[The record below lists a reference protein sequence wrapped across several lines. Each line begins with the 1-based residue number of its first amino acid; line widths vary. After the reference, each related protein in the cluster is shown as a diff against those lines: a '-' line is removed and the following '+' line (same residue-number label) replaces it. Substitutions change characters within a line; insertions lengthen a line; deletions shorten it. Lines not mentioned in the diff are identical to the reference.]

1 MPVFN
6 NLLNLSIESNKR
18 NGWQVM
24 PLLIRSCPNL
34 HTLVIKGF
42 VHRVT
47 SKCGDACACIPKK
60 QRKIGKKEEISEYGG
75 SFQELEQMR
84 HFLGKLERLETV
96 KVGVVD
102 ADNNSKLLRANLL
115 SLPKLSS
122 ECNIQFI

>member
-1 MPVFN
+1 
-6 NLLNLSIESNKR
+6 
-18 NGWQVM
+18 M

-96 KVGVVD
+96 KVGVH
-102 ADNNSKLLRANLL
+102 AENNNNNEFLRANLL
-115 SLPKLSS
+115 TLPRLSS
-122 ECNIQFI
+122 KCNNIQFI